1 MSDESQ
7 QSVSDIM
14 GHLERL
20 TAVLDEQRRAMD
32 TQSFDAADETGT
44 VEVTLD
50 GRLHLVSLEIEEGLL
65 RLGAPTVE
73 QRINEALLSARASA
87 SEGITAHQDQF
98 IEDLTNVAE
107 EMTKT
112 VQAQF
117 RRAAEMGLIPAH
129 QSE

>member
-1 MSDESQ
+1 MSNESQ
-7 QSVSDIM
+7 QPVSDIM

-32 TQSFDAADETGT
+32 TQSFDAVDETGT

-50 GRLHLVSLEIEEGLL
+50 GRLRLVNLEIEEGLL

-73 QRINEALLSARASA
+73 QRINEALLSARAGG
-87 SEGITAHQDQF
+87 SEGITAQQEKF
-98 IEDLTNVAE
+98 IEDLSGVAE
-107 EMTKT
+107 EMTRT

-117 RRAAEMGLIPAH
+117 QKAVGMGLIPAP
-129 QSE
+129 QFE

>member
-1 MSDESQ
+1 MSNESQ
-7 QSVSDIM
+7 QPVSDIM

-32 TQSFDAADETGT
+32 TQSFHAVDETGT

-50 GRLHLVSLEIEEGLL
+50 GRLHLASLEIEEGLL

-73 QRINEALLSARASA
+73 QRINEALLNARTSG

-98 IEDLTNVAE
+98 IEDLSNVAE
-107 EMTKT
+107 EMTRT

-117 RRAAEMGLIPAH
+117 QKAVGMGLIPAR